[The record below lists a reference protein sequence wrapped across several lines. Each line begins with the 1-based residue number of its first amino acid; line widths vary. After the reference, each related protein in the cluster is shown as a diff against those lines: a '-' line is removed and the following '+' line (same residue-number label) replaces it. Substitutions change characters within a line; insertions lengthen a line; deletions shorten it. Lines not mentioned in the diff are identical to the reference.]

1 MLALAA
7 CGGRNGGGTAGGG
20 PVGNQGEPAAP
31 AFVGSLPVDLV
42 ALDMTTLV
50 FVRVAADGVRELRR
64 LEMPDAIEQVAWASP
79 DELYVRLADGG
90 VQVVRGGEA
99 AAVALPPDEAWQ
111 VPNPQPGG
119 DLEPLARDELRIDP
133 DGGAWLGRCQWGI
146 PYDAGYCEVWTW
158 ARLVPGATVG
168 TEAPA
173 TREPTPWR
181 LGPPPG
187 VELSLV
193 PSRAGDRDEPVDLMR
208 CQSGG
213 VSAEYPDPDGR
224 ADPDF
229 YGMELGRWLAH
240 DPPIYLAARL
250 EPGFD
255 AYSEDWHLFLACEP
269 TPMAAHVNYELGPAG
284 VWAFSSEGEP
294 WKIQVEG
301 REVGQLP
308 GELYSLTFAPP
319 RP

>member
-1 MLALAA
+1 MSRGGARATATAAAATAAVLALAA

-168 TEAPA
+168 PRRPRPASPRRGGSVRRRASSCRWCPAAPA
-173 TREPTPWR
+173 IAT
-181 LGPPPG
+181 
-187 VELSLV
+187 
-193 PSRAGDRDEPVDLMR
+193 SR
-208 CQSGG
+208 
-213 VSAEYPDPDGR
+213 
-224 ADPDF
+224 
-229 YGMELGRWLAH
+229 W
-240 DPPIYLAARL
+240 
-250 EPGFD
+250 
-255 AYSEDWHLFLACEP
+255 
-269 TPMAAHVNYELGPAG
+269 T
-284 VWAFSSEGEP
+284 
-294 WKIQVEG
+294 
-301 REVGQLP
+301 
-308 GELYSLTFAPP
+308 
-319 RP
+319 